1 MCGQTCDQFVDS
13 STKTISLYMV
23 RILVGLVHIYSLEST
38 VKRES
43 FRIFARNDI
52 KINFPNEHAWQ
63 SVLVGTR
70 SLLRVRRCVVASL
83 IDLSVPK
90 GRAKASKLLN
100 HQLLGRPHMACS
112 QLGDNPLAPN
122 QSFRLIFGGGAKIFH
137 SIFFSGFIYDHCHLE
152 YP

>member
-23 RILVGLVHIYSLEST
+23 RILVGLVHVYSLEST

-63 SVLVGTR
+63 SVLVGTI
-70 SLLRVRRCVVASL
+70 SLLRVRRCIGASL
-83 IDLSVPK
+83 VDLSVPK

-100 HQLLGRPHMACS
+100 HLALGRPHMAC
-112 QLGDNPLAPN
+112 APV
-122 QSFRLIFGGGAKIFH
+122 GGQPIGPKSKLQAHFWWWCKDISLYFLQWFH
-137 SIFFSGFIYDHCHLE
+137 L
-152 YP
+152 

>member
-23 RILVGLVHIYSLEST
+23 RILVGLVHIYSREST

-43 FRIFARNDI
+43 CHIFARNDI

-63 SVLVGTR
+63 SALVGTR
-70 SLLRVRRCVVASL
+70 FLLQVKRCVVASW

-90 GRAKASKLLN
+90 GHA
-100 HQLLGRPHMACS
+100 
-112 QLGDNPLAPN
+112 
-122 QSFRLIFGGGAKIFH
+122 QSM
-137 SIFFSGFIYDHCHLE
+137 
-152 YP
+152 

>member
-1 MCGQTCDQFVDS
+1 MWLVCRFINQNHKYLYGPHFVW
-13 STKTISLYMV
+13 ISP
-23 RILVGLVHIYSLEST
+23 HIFPWIHYGKEVISYLCEEWYI
-38 VKRES
+38 K
-43 FRIFARNDI
+43 
-52 KINFPNEHAWQ
+52 KINFLNEQAWQ

-83 IDLSVPK
+83 FNLSVPN

-100 HQLLGRPHMACS
+100 HPALGRPHVACS

-137 SIFFSGFIYDHCHLE
+137 FIFFSGFIYDHCHLE